1 MDPPPVTDIKGARIL
16 AELGDSITTDHISPA
31 GSIRKTSPAGDYLL
45 ERQVPQKDFNSYG
58 ARRGNHEVMMRGTF
72 ANIRIRN
79 EMLTNVEGGMTK
91 HLPSGE
97 QMPIY
102 DAAMRY
108 KAEGV
113 PLVVFGGKE
122 YGTGSSRDWAA
133 KGTLLLGVK
142 AVIVESFERIHRS
155 NLVGMGVLPLTFKDG
170 MDRRVAGNHRRG
182 DDRHRRPRHHHAAHG
197 PVAGDPPAERQG
209 RHRAGD
215 LPHRYGGRGGVLP
228 ARRHPALRAAR
239 DGEGGLTA
247 VVPGQLGARLQRLS
261 AGLNLQALSLSEG
274 VRAALSVAVIIALNE
289 YFQWPPLIEAAL
301 GALNTCMADPGGPI
315 RRRLPVLLTFTLLGA
330 VVVAG
335 GGLARAGGIA
345 LALPLGVA
353 GLIVCTFVRIYGAMA
368 QLVGVLV
375 GVMLILSLDRPVP
388 DLVQAGMLALVFIG
402 GCLWATVLT
411 LVIWPT
417 YPTLPARH
425 AVADVY
431 RALAAVAE
439 SLRGLLQA
447 GATDDAA
454 WDAHARTQLGAAR
467 TAIEAAR
474 AAVTALQRKRGGPSE
489 DARHGFIRL
498 EASEQ
503 LMGALIAAGDR
514 LQHGDAQ
521 ERTVRVRMLDQLRQ
535 SLLHFADAIAA
546 DTAAE
551 NRQIDRSIAAI
562 AADAASLPENDP
574 IRAIAGRV
582 VELLRITYTLA
593 DPAHFLPGA
602 SLDGAPP
609 DLRERLLQPLGANLN
624 WRSPALRHALRLA
637 AAATPALAF
646 TMLWFTPYDHWLTI
660 TIVMTMQPYF
670 GLTYSRVYQRILGT
684 LAGGLVAALVGI
696 VCTTPVALA
705 VAMFPLASITMAA
718 RDLSYG
724 LFIAWLTPLIV
735 LLVDMSVPGASGW
748 EVAGLRALLTVIG
761 GGVAVAACFLLWP
774 DFEPKPLLPELR
786 DAIAAQ
792 GRYAA
797 SVLSHLLGE
806 VPAAAVERT
815 RREGGI
821 ATNTLETSISR
832 VLVER
837 SAGAGAT
844 VQAAMAIDAAL
855 RRCAG
860 RVTAIMLDPAMLAA
874 LPPPAWRAWRDWI
887 ARSSTALAAGATQLD
902 PRPAPANESVARIG
916 RQLEL
921 IAGALERVP
930 G

>member
-1 MDPPPVTDIKGARIL
+1 M
-16 AELGDSITTDHISPA
+16 
-31 GSIRKTSPAGDYLL
+31 
-45 ERQVPQKDFNSYG
+45 
-58 ARRGNHEVMMRGTF
+58 
-72 ANIRIRN
+72 
-79 EMLTNVEGGMTK
+79 
-91 HLPSGE
+91 
-97 QMPIY
+97 
-102 DAAMRY
+102 
-108 KAEGV
+108 
-113 PLVVFGGKE
+113 
-122 YGTGSSRDWAA
+122 
-133 KGTLLLGVK
+133 
-142 AVIVESFERIHRS
+142 
-155 NLVGMGVLPLTFKDG
+155 
-170 MDRRVAGNHRRG
+170 
-182 DDRHRRPRHHHAAHG
+182 
-197 PVAGDPPAERQG
+197 
-209 RHRAGD
+209 
-215 LPHRYGGRGGVLP
+215 
-228 ARRHPALRAAR
+228 
-239 DGEGGLTA
+239 
-247 VVPGQLGARLQRLS
+247 PGQFVPRLQRLS
-261 AGLNLQALSLSEG
+261 ASLNLQALSLSEG
-274 VRAALSVAVIIALNE
+274 LRAALSVAVIIALNE
-289 YFQWPPLIEAAL
+289 YFHWPPLIEAAL

-330 VVVAG
+330 VVVA
-335 GGLARAGGIA
+335 
-345 LALPLGVA
+345 VA
-353 GLIVCTFVRIYGAMA
+353 GLVRAAGIAWALPFGVLGLFVCTFVRIYGALA

-388 DLVQAGMLALVFIG
+388 DLAQAGTLALVFIG

-417 YPTLPARH
+417 NPTLPARQ

-439 SLRGLLQA
+439 GLRSLLAA
-447 GATDDAA
+447 GTIDEAA
-454 WDAHARTQLGAAR
+454 WDAHAQRQLGAAR

-489 DARHGFIRL
+489 EARHGFIRL

-514 LQHGDAQ
+514 LQADTS
-521 ERTVRVRMLDQLRQ
+521 ERAVRVRMLGALRHSLQ
-535 SLLHFADAIAA
+535 SFADAIAA
-546 DTAAE
+546 DTTAADRE
-551 NRQIDRSIAAI
+551 IDRSIAAI
-562 AADAASLPENDP
+562 AADAASLPQDDP
-574 IRAIAGRV
+574 VRAIAERV

-593 DPAHFLPGA
+593 IPAHFLPGA
-602 SLDGAPP
+602 GLDGTPP
-609 DLRERLLQPLGANLN
+609 DLRQRLLQPLAANLS
-624 WRSPALRHALRLA
+624 WRSSALRHALRLA
-637 AAATPALAF
+637 VAATPALAL

-684 LAGGLVAALVGI
+684 LAGGLVAAVVGL
-696 VCTTPVALA
+696 VCTTPAALA

-748 EVAGLRALLTVIG
+748 EVAGMRALFTVVG

-806 VPAAAVERT
+806 APAAAVERT

-860 RVTAIMLDPAMLAA
+860 RVTAIMLDPAMQAA

-887 ARSSTALAAGATQLD
+887 VRSSTALAAGATRLD
-902 PRPAPANESVARIG
+902 PRPTPANESMARIG

>member
-1 MDPPPVTDIKGARIL
+1 
-16 AELGDSITTDHISPA
+16 
-31 GSIRKTSPAGDYLL
+31 
-45 ERQVPQKDFNSYG
+45 
-58 ARRGNHEVMMRGTF
+58 
-72 ANIRIRN
+72 
-79 EMLTNVEGGMTK
+79 
-91 HLPSGE
+91 
-97 QMPIY
+97 
-102 DAAMRY
+102 
-108 KAEGV
+108 
-113 PLVVFGGKE
+113 
-122 YGTGSSRDWAA
+122 
-133 KGTLLLGVK
+133 
-142 AVIVESFERIHRS
+142 
-155 NLVGMGVLPLTFKDG
+155 
-170 MDRRVAGNHRRG
+170 
-182 DDRHRRPRHHHAAHG
+182 
-197 PVAGDPPAERQG
+197 
-209 RHRAGD
+209 
-215 LPHRYGGRGGVLP
+215 
-228 ARRHPALRAAR
+228 
-239 DGEGGLTA
+239 
-247 VVPGQLGARLQRLS
+247 VPGQFVAHLQRLS
-261 AGLNLQALSLSEG
+261 AGLNLQALSLAEG
-274 VRAALSVAVIIALNE
+274 LRAALSVAVIIALNE

-315 RRRLPVLLTFTLLGA
+315 RRRLPVLLAFTLLGA
-330 VVVAG
+330 AVVAG

-353 GLIVCTFVRIYGAMA
+353 GLFVCSFARIYGAMA

-375 GVMLILSLDRPVP
+375 GVMIILSLDRAVP
-388 DLVQAGMLALVFIG
+388 DLAQAGVLALVFIG

-417 YPTLPARH
+417 YPTLPARE

-447 GATDDAA
+447 GATEDAA
-454 WDAHARTQLGAAR
+454 WDAHARTQLGATR

-514 LQHGDAQ
+514 LQHGDAR
-521 ERTVRVRMLDQLRQ
+521 ERTVRVRMLDELRQ
-535 SLLHFADAIAA
+535 SLLHFADAIVT
-546 DTAAE
+546 DTTAG
-551 NRQIDRSIAAI
+551 NRQIDRSIAA
-562 AADAASLPENDP
+562 DAASLPEDDP

-602 SLDGAPP
+602 SLDGTPP
-609 DLRERLLQPLGANLN
+609 DLRQRLLQPLGANLN

-684 LAGGLVAALVGI
+684 LAGGLVAALVGV
-696 VCTTPVALA
+696 VCTTPAALA
-705 VAMFPLASITMAA
+705 IAMFPLASITMAA

-748 EVAGLRALLTVIG
+748 EVAFIRALFTVIG

-821 ATNTLETSISR
+821 ASNTLETSISR

-844 VQAAMAIDAAL
+844 VQAAMTIDAAL

-860 RVTAIMLDPAMLAA
+860 RVTAIMLDPAMQAA
-874 LPPPAWRAWRDWI
+874 LPPPAWRSWRDWI
-887 ARSSTALAAGATQLD
+887 ARSSAALAAGATRLE
-902 PRPAPANESVARIG
+902 PRPTPANEQVARIG

-921 IAGALERVP
+921 IAGTLERVP
-930 G
+930 V